1 MKTIEIK
8 NAKRPLAEYANSV
21 GDAVLVVKNGK
32 PLAVLSS
39 ARGMD
44 AESIALANSP
54 KFAAII
60 ERSRA
65 RHAKEGGI
73 SIQEVRRRLGLKPR
87 PPRRNGATA
96 SARGG

>member
-1 MKTIEIK
+1 VKTIELK
-8 NAKRPLAEYANSV
+8 NAKKSLAEYARQV
-21 GDAVLVVKNGK
+21 GRQAMLVVKDGK

-54 KFAAII
+54 KFAALI

-65 RHAKEGGI
+65 RHAAEGGMRI
-73 SIQEVRRRLGLKPR
+73 EEVRRRFGLSGASKR
-87 PPRRNGATA
+87 PKRRE
-96 SARGG
+96 SR